1 MVFSLALLAFM
12 LVGPLI
18 CFLQCYL
25 YTWHF
30 RPFYWPT
37 DMYEKVLYLA
47 HVYSMRGRK
56 EPVAGPDD
64 MPVSGLLPPAELPKA
79 KGYRI
84 IYIADVICHILSL
97 KEKMLSC
104 SVFT

>member
-1 MVFSLALLAFM
+1 MSNFGLIVLFALALLAFV
-12 LVGPLI
+12 LVGPLL

-30 RPFYWPT
+30 RPFFWPT

-56 EPVAGPDD
+56 EPIAGAEWKKVAMCCEDQ
-64 MPVSGLLPPAELPKA
+64 
-79 KGYRI
+79 RI
-84 IYIADVICHILSL
+84 CLCLASCHRQ
-97 KEKMLSC
+97 SC
-104 SVFT
+104 QRPWPEMT